1 MPDEEVAL
9 ETPTETP
16 SGEAPEDMTG
26 TPPTDELDAVVV
38 PGADGD
44 LPPEEVEES
53 ESWKSL
59 QAKFPKASGAE
70 LRKMVG
76 DQYWEAKN
84 HDSRTMRENEELR
97 DMLREQQEPEEPET
111 PLPNPQIEALDQ
123 RIKGLYE
130 KNQTTQKTQ
139 NDTLIKL
146 SDADKNIAKIEARLE
161 DAQERV
167 KDPNLEEYAKG
178 RAESAIGTFEA
189 RLEAAQAKRQSI
201 LDRYG
206 SLEDKKETY
215 KHEMEKLLTDKD
227 WLTKVAQKQVT
238 DAKSAKE
245 SDARFNVEFP
255 DYVDSLI
262 EKAADRL
269 KAPEEARF
277 RRSLGVAV
285 NRAMMVEFMN
295 VGQTDLEDI
304 DIPGMVDGYVQE
316 HLSDRDLVS
325 RERFER
331 KSAEK
336 RKVTGTGGPPK
347 PVPAAKKP
355 PVPPSLMS
363 TGDTSPGM
371 LRARKYLHSRNL

>member
-1 MPDEEVAL
+1 MDPEATL
-9 ETPTETP
+9 ETPIETP
-16 SGEAPEDMTG
+16 SGDAPEDMTG

-38 PGADGD
+38 PDADGD
-44 LPPEEVEES
+44 LPAGVEES

-59 QAKFPKASGAE
+59 QAKFPNASGAE
-70 LRKMVG
+70 LREMVA
-76 DQYWEAKN
+76 DQFWEAKN
-84 HDSRTMRENEELR
+84 YASKQTRENEELR

-111 PLPNPQIEALDQ
+111 QLPNPQIEALGK
-123 RIKGLYE
+123 RIQGLYD
-130 KNQTTQKTQ
+130 KDQTVQKTQ

-146 SDADKNIAKIEARLE
+146 SEADKNIAKIEARLE
-161 DAQERV
+161 DAQERT

-206 SLEDKKETY
+206 SLGDKRETY
-215 KHEMEKLLTDKD
+215 GHEMEKLLTDKD
-227 WLTKVAQKQVT
+227 WLSKVAEKQVT
-238 DAKSAKE
+238 DAKSAKA
-245 SDARFNVEFP
+245 SDAQFNAEFP

-262 EKAADRL
+262 ESSADRFE
-269 KAPEEARF
+269 APAEARL

-295 VGQTDLEDI
+295 VGDTDLEDI
-304 DIPGMVDGYVQE
+304 DVPGMVDGYVQE
-316 HLSDRDLVS
+316 YLSDRDLVS

-331 KSAEK
+331 KSAAK
-336 RKVTGTGGPPK
+336 RQVAGKGTTSA
-347 PVPAAKKP
+347 PVPPAKRP

-363 TGDTSPGM
+363 TGDTTPGM
-371 LRARKYLHSRNL
+371 LRARKYLATRKL